1 MRGELARLLP
11 LVSEAE
17 AARPLVP
24 SGSPGGD
31 CLAVLEAVTA
41 GLARLGPMAA
51 VAAHEAAAHLTGGL
65 WLAPAVPPLAES
77 PQSCSAEFPT
87 LLGVRLRDLRLV
99 VLSSSDQFSVCAT
112 PR

>member
-1 MRGELARLLP
+1 MFD
-11 LVSEAE
+11 LVHRRE
-17 AARPLVP
+17 AAKPNQIWQADHTLL
-24 SGSPGGD
+24 D
-31 CLAVLEAVTA
+31 
-41 GLARLGPMAA
+41 
-51 VAAHEAAAHLTGGL
+51 L
-65 WLAPAVPPLAES
+65 WVITLMTLAES

>member
-1 MRGELARLLP
+1 MHG
-11 LVSEAE
+11 
-17 AARPLVP
+17 
-24 SGSPGGD
+24 
-31 CLAVLEAVTA
+31 
-41 GLARLGPMAA
+41 
-51 VAAHEAAAHLTGGL
+51 GGL
-65 WLAPAVPPLAES
+65 EVPGPGSARMSRPWRSPPGSLTAAGRPRSSRPRWPTLMTLAES